1 VRVRVPPPALQ
12 TRDQPGFFFIKN
24 IFIGLMKYQKAIRLI
39 QNKLDEHKPR
49 KFNSKNLIPS
59 AVLIPFFNKDHNAH
73 ILFTVRT
80 NDVEHHKG
88 QISFPGGSRENQD
101 QSLAETALREC
112 YEEIGISS
120 QIINIIGRLDDFP
133 TVTNFLVTPFVA
145 TLPYPYHSKINTKE
159 VAEILEVPLELFLS
173 AKHFEVKEWKHKNK
187 QYPIYFYYFNQ
198 HIIWGATAFII
209 NRFIDLIFGYNPA
222 PKSILEDPRNDQY
235 LDENIN

>member
-1 VRVRVPPPALQ
+1 
-12 TRDQPGFFFIKN
+12 
-24 IFIGLMKYQKAIRLI
+24 MKYQRAIRLI

-59 AVLIPFFNKDHNAH
+59 AVLIPFFNKGDKAH

-88 QISFPGGSRENQD
+88 QISFPGGSREDQD

-112 YEEIGISS
+112 HEEIGISP

-133 TVTNFLVTPFVA
+133 TITNFLVTPFVA
-145 TLPYPYHSKINTKE
+145 TLSYPYPSKINTQE

-173 AKHFEVKEWKHKNK
+173 AKHFEVKEWKHKNR
-187 QYPIYFYYFNQ
+187 QYPVYFYYFNQ
-198 HIIWGATAFII
+198 YIIWGATAFII
-209 NRFIDLIFGYNPA
+209 NRFIDLIFDYNPA

-235 LDENIN
+235 LGENFK